1 MTPRIEDTTLPHHA
15 TLIVEDINHLDSQ
28 LGYVY
33 VWNVVFDILLR
44 LQQGED
50 WANALEHSIPK
61 RKIKE

>member
-1 MTPRIEDTTLPHHA
+1 MTPRIEDTTLPHHV

-28 LGYVY
+28 LGYI
-33 VWNVVFDILLR
+33 NISNEVFDILLR

-50 WANALEHSIPK
+50 WASALEHSIPK